1 MDAHESCHG
10 GVGLQ
15 VIGVFSASDAFCFRK
30 LNILNDAGR
39 NDAVNSDNQGNGLW
53 SSASLFHFGR

>member
-1 MDAHESCHG
+1 MGAHESCHG
-10 GVGLQ
+10 GVGRQ
-15 VIGVFSASDAFCFRK
+15 VTGMFSASATVCFGK